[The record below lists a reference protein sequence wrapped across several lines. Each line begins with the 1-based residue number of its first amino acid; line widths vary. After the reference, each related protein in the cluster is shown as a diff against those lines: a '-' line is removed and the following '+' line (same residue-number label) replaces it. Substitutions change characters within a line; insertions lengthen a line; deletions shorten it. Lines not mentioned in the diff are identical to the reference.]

1 MISNLKLTPLNMY
14 TEKFEKPLSGDDP
27 ANTVTRQALIDM
39 SMPDIFIDE
48 GDPDN
53 FDYSPN
59 YMYQDFSD
67 TNEPNLSALEAD
79 EDDISEDTE
88 DKSIRGMRLHL
99 LKKVIADMQAK
110 KVKAIRKAVE
120 NLVNAGLSSA
130 SVTDSFIKELTGIKK
145 EEIRKETDREEL
157 EEEAEQSTVEH
168 QLTEVERDGLDP
180 IFAIIDKLP
189 ERQLEISD
197 EEDDALWAKMAI

>member
-1 MISNLKLTPLNMY
+1 MY